1 MNWPTQTQLSA
12 LSPLPT
18 GYRYELLTESSISE
32 LVRAMTAWHQ
42 SFSVGAASAY
52 LRESFYRENAYLGGS
67 ERKTIFVILIRK
79 DSDLAGMFS
88 AECDPDTL
96 SLYAR
101 LAVVSPEHRGAGIM
115 VPTSRL
121 LEPMAKSM
129 GLEFVYAM
137 ATLKIPHVQ
146 MTFERLGYRLLG
158 FVPGY
163 DREEVSPGNIK
174 RVCEAVYGKVLVP
187 PESLLQPDTANLT
200 PTAKALFENVFPK
213 GLGS

>member
-1 MNWPTQTQLSA
+1 MNWPTHTQLSA

-18 GYRYELLTESSISE
+18 GYGYELLAESAIPE
-32 LVRAMTAWHQ
+32 LARAMTAWHQ
-42 SFSVGAASAY
+42 SFSVGAASPY
-52 LRESFYRENAYLGGS
+52 LRESFYRENVYLGGS
-67 ERKTIFVILIRK
+67 EQKNIVVILIRK
-79 DSDLAGMFS
+79 DSQLAGMFS
-88 AECDPDTL
+88 AERDPDTL

-115 VPTSRL
+115 VPTSKL

-163 DREEVSPGNIK
+163 DREEVSPGAIK

-187 PESLLQPDTANLT
+187 PDSLLQPDAANLT
-200 PTAKALFENVFPK
+200 PTAKALFDNVFPK

>member
-12 LSPLPT
+12 LSTLPT
-18 GYRYELLTESSISE
+18 GYSYELLTERSISE
-32 LVRAMTAWHQ
+32 LVRAMTDWHQ

-67 ERKTIFVILIRK
+67 DQKNILVLLIRK

-115 VPTSRL
+115 VPTSKL

-174 RVCEAVYGKVLVP
+174 RVCEAVYGKVLVSP
-187 PESLLQPDTANLT
+187 DSLLQPDAANLT
-200 PTAKALFENVFPK
+200 PAAKALFDSVFPK